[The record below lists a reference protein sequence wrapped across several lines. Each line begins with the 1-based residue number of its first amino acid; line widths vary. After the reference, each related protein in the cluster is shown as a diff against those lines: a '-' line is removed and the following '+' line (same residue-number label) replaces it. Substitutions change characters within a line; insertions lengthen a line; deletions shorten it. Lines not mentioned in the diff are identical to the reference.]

1 MRIWYCLALVV
12 VLVAASST
20 VVCADPWPDLSAVT
34 PVDWI
39 TVTPTM
45 SDSTTW
51 TWDVS
56 VAGDAPA
63 SVFAFA
69 VYQPDGS
76 PLIPDQ
82 ISGFTGGTST
92 RTGWYVFTFGGD
104 PWEASKDAFGWNSH
118 PPSTNPIDPGES
130 DSSDFWAHWT
140 GSAPTAD
147 DFVYVAHVIEPGA
160 NGVTY
165 WVGVGGPP
173 QIPEPASIILLGL
186 GGLALFGLRRRK
198 S

>member
-1 MRIWYCLALVV
+1 MRIWYVLLMVV
-12 VLVAASST
+12 VLVAASSA
-20 VVCADPWPDLSAVT
+20 VVCADPWPDLSACT

-45 SDSTTW
+45 SDTTTW

-56 VAGDAPA
+56 VDGSAPA

-69 VYQPDGS
+69 VYQPDGT

-92 RTGWYVFTFGGD
+92 RTGWFVQTFGGD
-104 PWEASKDAFGWNSH
+104 PWESSKDAFGWNSH
-118 PPSTNPIDPGES
+118 PPQTNPIDPGG
-130 DSSDFWAHWT
+130 SSVGEFWAHWT
-140 GSAPTAD
+140 GDAPGAD
-147 DFVYVAHVIEPGA
+147 DFTYVAHVIDGC
-160 NGVTY
+160 GLTY
-165 WVGVGGPP
+165 WVTIGGPP
-173 QIPEPASIILLGL
+173 VIPEPASIILLGI

>member
-1 MRIWYCLALVV
+1 MRIWCCLALVV
-12 VLVAASST
+12 VLVSLSSA
-20 VVCADPWPDLSAVT
+20 VVCADPWPDLSATT

-56 VAGDAPA
+56 LDPGAPA

-69 VYQPDGS
+69 VYQPDGA
-76 PLIPDQ
+76 LIPDQ
-82 ISGFTGGTST
+82 ISGFNAGTT
-92 RTGWYVFTFGGD
+92 RTDWFVQTFGGD

-118 PPSTNPIDPGES
+118 PPAINPIDPGGS
-130 DSSDFWAHWT
+130 DTGDFWAHWT
-140 GSAPTAD
+140 GDAPTVD

-160 NGVTY
+160 NGITY
-165 WVGVGGPP
+165 WVSIGGPP